1 MKDILP
7 LKRLFIKTEIKEQ
20 SLINLSAMNSH
31 YISNVLR
38 IRENQKLSIFN
49 GEQGEWKGII
59 KKLNNKKC
67 SILIEKQIKKQE
79 KENILNIIYTPIK
92 GNRNYYLIEKITELG
107 ISNIFPIITE
117 RSVIKK
123 FNYERANNCAVAAA
137 QQSGRLSIPKIN
149 EFKNL
154 ENLLL
159 IWDKK
164 NHIIFCD
171 ETENKKNFN
180 NLFDIELKSKI
191 NTILIGPEGGFSSKE
206 KIFLKS
212 FNYIHALSLGK
223 RILRADT
230 AAISA
235 LALLINKKKYE

>member
-20 SLINLSAMNSH
+20 SLINLSLMNSH

-38 IRENQKLSIFN
+38 IREKQKLSIFN
-49 GEQGEWKGII
+49 GKQGEWEGII
-59 KKLNNKKC
+59 TYLNNKKC
-67 SILIEKQIKKQE
+67 SVLIEKQIKKQE
-79 KENILNIIYTPIK
+79 KEDILNIIYTPIK

-107 ISNIFPIITE
+107 ISNIYPIITE

-123 FNYERANNCAVAAA
+123 FNFKKANNCAVAAA
-137 QQSGRLSIPKIN
+137 QQSGRLSVPRIFEI
-149 EFKNL
+149 KNL
-154 ENLLL
+154 KNLFT
-159 IWDKK
+159 IWNKK
-164 NHIIFCD
+164 NQIIFCD
-171 ETENKKNFN
+171 ETEKKKTFNNFLTLKKN
-180 NLFDIELKSKI
+180 I

-206 KIFLKS
+206 KDFLKN
-212 FNYIHALSLGK
+212 FNFVSGISLGK

-235 LALLINKKKYE
+235 LTLLVNKKKL